1 MAYKTSNS
9 TKSFKACHHR
19 RIFSVICMHSCSVVR
34 EHARHVSVVSYSNE
48 SSGMKHWL
56 HAWQPTFF
64 NKTGSILI
72 LPTPDP
78 LSACRAQHAFSQ
90 VQILM
95 VLITTRGFRASKVM
109 LFKLPKWVSESAHSV
124 PLKLKAASHCC
135 NRHARTQQ
143 LIKRVPEQGENAH
156 CFAKVVDKVAGGQYV
171 HCR

>member
-1 MAYKTSNS
+1 MPVTGKYFQCYACIPVVLCGSMHGTSWQCR
-9 TKSFKACHHR
+9 TA
-19 RIFSVICMHSCSVVR
+19 
-34 EHARHVSVVSYSNE
+34 NE
-48 SSGMKHWL
+48 SCDMKHWL

-78 LSACRAQHAFSQ
+78 PSACRAQHAFSQ
-90 VQILM
+90 EHVLM
-95 VLITTRGFRASKVM
+95 VLTTTRGLGPSKLM
-109 LFKLPKWVSESAHSV
+109 LSHCPNGFSQSDYCV
-124 PLKLKAASHCC
+124 PLKLRAALHCC

-156 CFAKVVDKVAGGQYV
+156 CFAKVVDKVAGGQYI